1 MNFLSPSIRA
11 FGLTLMAIGLVSVF
25 LCTLWVYLYQ
35 DHSVVIAAQ
44 PLLLYSLCL
53 GSTMVTLAI
62 LMSSYDESYIDD
74 EETLSRLCN
83 ASVWLDSLGHMI
95 AYGALFTKVRS
106 TWCTSRVFFFARIL
120 TRRSTTQT
128 IVVNNQLW
136 RVNRCMRYKTNNI
149 EIWRVM
155 WPCTLL
161 LTVVIILLSLL
172 SSSGNFRWERQ
183 VIDHT
188 ASTTTATR
196 KHTIPVAT

>member
-1 MNFLSPSIRA
+1 MLARPQYVQTEVLNPITGEWEEEAPFVYADGTNSPPALLRDEADMNFLSPSIRA

-106 TWCTSRVFFFARIL
+106 TWCTSRVFFLRGSL
-120 TRRSTTQT
+120 P
-128 IVVNNQLW
+128 
-136 RVNRCMRYKTNNI
+136 
-149 EIWRVM
+149 ED
-155 WPCTLL
+155 LL
-161 LTVVIILLSLL
+161 FKQL
-172 SSSGNFRWERQ
+172 SSTISSGGS
-183 VIDHT
+183 I
-188 ASTTTATR
+188 AA
-196 KHTIPVAT
+196 